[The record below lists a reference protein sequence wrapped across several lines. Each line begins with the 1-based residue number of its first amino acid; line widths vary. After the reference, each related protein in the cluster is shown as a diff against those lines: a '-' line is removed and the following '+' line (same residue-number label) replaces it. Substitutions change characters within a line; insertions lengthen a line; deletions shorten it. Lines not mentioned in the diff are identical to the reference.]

1 MSDDL
6 EDFDDIPPPPDP
18 EFDRDAEF
26 ALAVPG
32 LSDQERERIISEARN
47 LAASG
52 LAREALGNW
61 ICRTVARVVGGPNGF
76 DAYDE
81 QGNIIDSPYVIAA
94 RKEITSRAGRKSQ
107 TARNTNFE
115 PWRQRC
121 REMVTQG
128 LSESDV
134 FHRALAAI
142 HAMSKK
148 AAGGAVTIPAG
159 FDGLPMLCGRD
170 GKSPP
175 KDRKRLRAR
184 LFG

>member
-6 EDFDDIPPPPDP
+6 EDFDDIPGPPDP
-18 EFDRDAEF
+18 EFDPVAGF

-32 LSDQERERIISEARN
+32 LSDEQRERIIGEARN

-52 LAREALGNW
+52 LTREAVCTW
-61 ICRTVARVVGGPNGF
+61 ICREVALVVGGPNGF
-76 DAYDE
+76 DAVDE
-81 QGNIIDSPYVIAA
+81 QGNIIVPPHVAKI
-94 RKEITSRAGRKSQ
+94 RKEITSLAGRKSQ
-107 TARNTNFE
+107 IARNASFG

-121 REMVTQG
+121 KEMVTQG

-142 HAMSKK
+142 HAMRRK
-148 AAGGAVTIPAG
+148 AAGEAVTIPAG
-159 FDGLPMLCGRD
+159 FDGLPMLYGRD

-184 LFG
+184 LFE